1 MRVVLITG
9 EDLGHR
15 YVANKLAS
23 AVELAGIVVDQGTG
37 RRGQWRRLWKRYT
50 IRQLVSRA
58 CLRLLATV
66 RRDGIRRRERIVE
79 ALGAENCSEFL
90 FPRLVTI
97 VHGIN
102 SAEGERVVSSLDP
115 DVILVF
121 GTVMVKNHLLSL
133 AREVALNLHT
143 GISPYYRGADC
154 DFWPLYNNE
163 LHMLGATIHKC
174 TMQVDGGAIFAT
186 GHARLQA
193 DDDLYSVFV
202 RCLMVG
208 ADMYVEVLKGLIAGR
223 LEAYPQD
230 LSIGR
235 EYKVVMRN
243 VRSDLKVRRQIK
255 NGLIRRYVLCQD
267 AQTLRSSMTA

>member
-1 MRVVLITG
+1 MRVILITG
-9 EDLGHR
+9 EDIGHR

-23 AVELAGIVVDQGTG
+23 AVELAGIVVDRGTA
-37 RRGQWRRLWKRYT
+37 RRRRWRRLWKRYT
-50 IRQLVSRA
+50 MGQLFSRA

-66 RRDGIRRRERIVE
+66 RRDGVHRHNRILE
-79 ALGAENCSEFL
+79 ALGAENCSNFL
-90 FPRLVTI
+90 FPRLVTP

-102 SAEGERVVSSLDP
+102 SREGEQVVSSLQP

-121 GTVMVKNHLLSL
+121 GTVMVKESLLSL
-133 AREVALNLHT
+133 ARNISLNLHT
-143 GISPYYRGADC
+143 GISPHYRGADC

-186 GHARLQA
+186 GHACLQA
-193 DDDLYSVFV
+193 HDDLYSVFA
-202 RCLMVG
+202 RCLMIG
-208 ADMYVEVLKGLIAGR
+208 TDLYVDVVKGLIDGR
-223 LEAYPQD
+223 LEACPQN

-243 VRSDLKVRRQIK
+243 VRADLKVRRQIK
-255 NGLIRRYVLCQD
+255 NGLVRRYVLAKD
-267 AQTLRSSMTA
+267 TQTVRPRMTA